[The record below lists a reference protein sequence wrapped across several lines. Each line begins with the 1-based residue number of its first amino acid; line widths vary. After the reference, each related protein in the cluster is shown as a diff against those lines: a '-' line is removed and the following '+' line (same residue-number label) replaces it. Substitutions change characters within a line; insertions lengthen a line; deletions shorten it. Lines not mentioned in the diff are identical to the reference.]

1 MTERS
6 ALMERLAGDLAPISK
21 LSELEA
27 GRLSESCL
35 TFLLE
40 STSPD
45 EFNVT
50 LGKSVHLVV
59 LHFASLHR

>member
-35 TFLLE
+35 KFLLE
-40 STSPD
+40 ATSPD

-50 LGKSVHLVV
+50 LGKFAIMKV
-59 LHFASLHR
+59 LISIQ